1 MFPSVYAGEVA
12 GIGTPGRRHSIVHQ
26 YDLADAYV
34 RAAERGS
41 IVGGSIFDITN
52 EFTERVDDVLATLC
66 RVSGAKGY
74 KYREPA
80 NSKRSEEHT
89 SELQSQ

>member
-1 MFPSVYAGEVA
+1 M
-12 GIGTPGRRHSIVHQ
+12 
-26 YDLADAYV
+26 

-52 EFTERVDDVLATLC
+52 EFTERVDDILATLC

-80 NSKRSEEHT
+80 NSKHLVQT
-89 SELQSQ
+89 P